1 MKKIGRKMTIIEGLT
16 QIEQDILDVIIKS
29 QKANNH
35 RVPVGFSHILPYN
48 ELGTSKVDPNVKTI
62 FC

>member
-1 MKKIGRKMTIIEGLT
+1 MTIIEGLT

-35 RVPVGFSHILPYN
+35 RVPVGFSRILPYN